1 MVRDDDTFGDAIEE
15 RREGRCG
22 PKQKANDTA
31 HTEIDAMLKILK
43 RNMSMENP
51 ALRFNGK
58 LLFSLENLPQQ
69 TRHLFC

>member
-1 MVRDDDTFGDAIEE
+1 MCDDDTFGDAIEE

-31 HTEIDAMLKILK
+31 HTEIDAC
-43 RNMSMENP
+43 NMSMENP

-69 TRHLFC
+69 TRYLFC